1 MARRTHYTQDEWLL
15 LGKAPVLVGLA
26 MMGVGTSSPFQ
37 LARELIGMGQALRES
52 GQTHGASA
60 LIRDLNVETQAQLSE
75 LSQRPISADDY
86 TQLRQQLPQL
96 CARVA
101 RIVDAKES
109 ASSASQYKLWLLWI
123 GRRVATAAHEEIGR
137 PVNADELALLEQI
150 ADALGVRGA
159 VGSPAAGAGTQP
171 MAAATNVTREGESD
185 SAAGEGGS
193 PQ

>member
-15 LGKAPVLVGLA
+15 LGKAPVLIGMA

-37 LARELIGMGQALRES
+37 LARELIGMGQALRET

-75 LSQRPISADDY
+75 LSQRPTSADDY
-86 TQLRQQLPQL
+86 AQLRQQLPEL
-96 CARVA
+96 CARAA

-109 ASSASQYKLWLLWI
+109 PSSASQYKLWLLWI

-137 PVNADELALLEQI
+137 PVNADEMALLKQI
-150 ADALGVRGA
+150 AAALGVRGSEDA
-159 VGSPAAGAGTQP
+159 PAPAAGAQQVT
-171 MAAATNVTREGESD
+171 AAANVTREGESD
-185 SAAGEGGS
+185 SAAGDTPS